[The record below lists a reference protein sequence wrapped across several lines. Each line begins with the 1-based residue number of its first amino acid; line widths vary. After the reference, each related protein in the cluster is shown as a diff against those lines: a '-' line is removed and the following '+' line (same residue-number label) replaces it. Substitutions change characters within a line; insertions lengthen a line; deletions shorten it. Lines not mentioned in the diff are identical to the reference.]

1 MGRVLVIDDDIDMTA
16 MLTMVLGTAGF
27 DVKAANTSLD
37 GVNTARSWSPDVIIL
52 DLMMPGMDGLQVCH
66 EVRQFS
72 QVPILI
78 LSVVDKPGTIAQAL
92 DEGADD
98 YLVKPVPGG
107 VLIAHI
113 NTLSRRNRPEAF
125 SRAMQAQARFR

>member
-1 MGRVLVIDDDIDMTA
+1 MSRVLVIDDDIDMTA

-37 GVNTARSWSPDVIIL
+37 GVNAARSWSPDVIIL
-52 DLMMPGMDGLQVCH
+52 DLMMPGMDGMQVCH

-78 LSVVDKPGTIAQAL
+78 LSVVDKPNVIAQAL

-107 VLIAHI
+107 VLVAHI

-125 SRAMQAQARFR
+125 ARSLQVQARLR

>member
-1 MGRVLVIDDDIDMTA
+1 LGRVLVIDDDIDMTA

>member
-1 MGRVLVIDDDIDMTA
+1 MKTILCVDDEPTQLTLLRLALTRAGFRVLEADDGQTGVEMT
-16 MLTMVLGTAGF
+16 MQHQ
-27 DVKAANTSLD
+27 
-37 GVNTARSWSPDVIIL
+37 PDLIIM
-52 DLMMPGMDGLQVCH
+52 DLMMPGMDGMQVCH
-66 EVRQFS
+66 EIRSFS

-78 LSVVDKPGTIAQAL
+78 LSVVDKPNVIAQAL

-125 SRAMQAQARFR
+125 ARSMQVQARLR